1 MGPLESAGK
10 QSPPVPVPNAA
21 DGRDGLAMSKAR
33 AGSEDRSVLT
43 LTRRLSP
50 FLLAGLLLVPQ
61 AAPTAASE
69 LGSFTASDLGQAAK
83 NLVTISNQKR
93 TARGLIALRL
103 DPDLMAIAKTRADVM
118 AANDVLSHTEPNGT
132 SVFSRLSA
140 DGVHWYAAAEIIA
153 YNTYPTLYGT
163 VKAAI
168 DSWMGSSGHRAIM
181 LSTNYNYV
189 GFGVAVAASG
199 KRYFAGVYVKQRD
212 ETGAWTRMGSVSK
225 TSLDATHVRVTI
237 HWSGA
242 DTRLQVLTSG
252 LRYFQLEA
260 RRTGHVWASWGLTT
274 ATRQGTTWTRGGS
287 YDFRVRARD
296 KAGNWGAW
304 KTVHITL

>member
-1 MGPLESAGK
+1 
-10 QSPPVPVPNAA
+10 
-21 DGRDGLAMSKAR
+21 
-33 AGSEDRSVLT
+33 VLT

-50 FLLAGLLLVPQ
+50 LLLAVLLLVPQ
-61 AAPTAASE
+61 AAPAAASG
-69 LGSFTASDLGQAAK
+69 LQTLSAYDLSQAAK
-83 NLVTISNQKR
+83 NLVTITNQKR

-103 DPDLMAIAKTRADVM
+103 DPDLMAVAKARADVM

-132 SVFSRLSA
+132 SVFDRLTA
-140 DGVHWYAAAEIIA
+140 AGVSWHAAAEIIA
-153 YNTYPTLYGT
+153 WNTYPTASST
-163 VKAAI
+163 VTSAI
-168 DSWMGSSGHRAIM
+168 DTWMGSSGHRAIM

-199 KRYFAGVYVKQRD
+199 KRYFAGVFVKQRD
-212 ETGAWTRMGSVSK
+212 ETGAWTKLGSVSK
-225 TSLDATHVRVTI
+225 SSVDATHVRVTF

-252 LRYFQLEA
+252 LRYFEIQA
-260 RRTGHVWASWGLTT
+260 RRAGHAWASWGLTT

-296 KAGNWGAW
+296 NAGNWGAW

>member
-10 QSPPVPVPNAA
+10 RLAPVPVPNAA
-21 DGRDGLAMSKAR
+21 QDRDGLAMSNVR
-33 AGSEDRSVLT
+33 TGSEDRSVLT

-50 FLLAGLLLVPQ
+50 LVLAGLLLVPQ
-61 AAPTAASE
+61 AVPATASE
-69 LGSFTASDLGQAAK
+69 LATLTASDLSQAAT
-83 NLVTISNQKR
+83 NLVTITNQKR
-93 TARGLIALRL
+93 TDRGLVKLRL

-132 SVFSRLSA
+132 SVFDRLSA
-140 DGVHWYAAAEIIA
+140 DGIGWYAAAEIIA
-153 YNTYPTLYGT
+153 WNTYPTLSGT
-163 VKAAI
+163 VKATI

-212 ETGAWTRMGSVSK
+212 ETGAWTKLGSVSK
-225 TSLDATHVRVTI
+225 SSVDASHVRVTF

-252 LRYFQLEA
+252 FHYFQLQV
-260 RRTGHVWASWGLTT
+260 RQTGHEWATWGVTT
-274 ATRQGTTWTRGGS
+274 ATKRSVTWTRGVS
-287 YDFRVRARD
+287 RDFRVRARD

-304 KTVHITL
+304 KTVTVTL

>member
-1 MGPLESAGK
+1 MGPLESSGYRIT
-10 QSPPVPVPNAA
+10 PVPVPNAA
-21 DGRDGLAMSKAR
+21 DDRDGLAMSNAR

-43 LTRRLSP
+43 FTRRLSP

-61 AAPTAASE
+61 AAPAAASG
-69 LGSFTASDLGQAAK
+69 LATLSASDLSQAAK
-83 NLVTISNQKR
+83 DLVTITNQKR

-103 DPDLMAIAKTRADVM
+103 DSDLMAIAKTRADVM
-118 AANDVLSHTEPNGT
+118 AKNDVLSHTEPNGT

-153 YNTYPTLYGT
+153 YNTYSTLSTT

-189 GFGVAVAASG
+189 GFGVAVSASG
-199 KRYFAGVYVKQRD
+199 KRYFAGVFVKQRD
-212 ETGAWTRMGSVSK
+212 ETGAWTKLGSVSK
-225 TSLDATHVRVTI
+225 SLVDATHVRVTI

-252 LRYFQLEA
+252 FRYFQVQA
-260 RRTGHVWASWGLTT
+260 RRTGHEWEPWGLTT
-274 ATRQGTTWTRGGS
+274 HTGRAVTWMRGGA
-287 YDFRVRARD
+287 YDVRVRASD
-296 KAGNWGAW
+296 KNGNWGIW
-304 KTVHITL
+304 KQVHITP